1 MVEGGGWPE
10 SISFG
15 EGQASL
21 AAHPIPGDFFP
32 IPGKFFPAETH
43 RARTAETPGHAVKQ
57 CTAMPAGGAGDG
69 NALYGLFMAV
79 GK

>member
-1 MVEGGGWPE
+1 MAGINQLRRRPGESGRTSYPGG
-10 SISFG
+10 
-15 EGQASL
+15 
-21 AAHPIPGDFFP
+21 FFP
-32 IPGKFFPAETH
+32 YPGEIFPGRTH